1 MLLQQRAYAQ
11 LTGNESIPDKYK
23 RSFESQ
29 LDEMKK
35 VAKGKI
41 VLMVLVRTSTLTLKV
56 ILLLSL

>member
-11 LTGNESIPDKYK
+11 LTGNQQISEACKVSI
-23 RSFESQ
+23 ESQ

-35 VAKGKI
+35 AAKGKI
-41 VLMVLVRTSTLTLKV
+41 VLMVLVRTSTLNHKV